1 MGERNGHNC
10 PTFMEG
16 FVNSHEA
23 FIVHTQSA
31 VGARPFVSALALV
44 AICNIAACSA
54 ILTGVRTAVVNG

>member
-1 MGERNGHNC
+1 
-10 PTFMEG
+10 MEG